1 MEIGAIV
8 IMVLFLAMLITV
20 RKDIEGR
27 LKKWNSTKKII
38 K

>member
-1 MEIGAIV
+1 MEIAVVIV
-8 IMVLFLAMLITV
+8 MVLFLAMLITV

-27 LKKWNSTKKII
+27 LKKWNSTKRII

>member
-27 LKKWNSTKKII
+27 LKK
-38 K
+38 